1 MARKTKEQQIIELKE
16 QVAGLEETLKK
27 ILAEYDEFESRVM
40 RGEFRSRWM
49 PVEEFLPEEDKF
61 LFARLDDGT
70 FIVAKYVD
78 GKFDLGGDETT
89 ASVTH
94 WFYAP
99 FFAEQTE
106 ETESEEEKK

>member
-1 MARKTKEQQIIELKE
+1 MARKTKEQQINELKE
-16 QVAGLEETLKK
+16 QVARLEELLRKNCA
-27 ILAEYDEFESRVM
+27 LFDEFRDRVL
-40 RGEFRSRWM
+40 RGEFRSRWL
-49 PVEEFLPEEDKF
+49 PVTEFLPEEGRF
-61 LFARLDDGT
+61 LFARLDDDT
-70 FIVAKYVD
+70 FIVAKYAD

-106 ETESEEEKK
+106 ETESEDEME

>member
-1 MARKTKEQQIIELKE
+1 MARKTKEQQINELKE
-16 QVAGLEETLKK
+16 QVASLEEALRKNCA
-27 ILAEYDEFESRVM
+27 LFDEFRDRVL
-40 RGEFRSRWM
+40 RGEFRSRWL
-49 PVEEFLPEEDKF
+49 PVTEFLPEEDRF
-61 LFARLDDGT
+61 LFARLDDDT
-70 FIVAKYVD
+70 FIVAKYAD

-106 ETESEEEKK
+106 EAESEEEST

>member
-1 MARKTKEQQIIELKE
+1 MARKTKEQQINELKE
-16 QVAGLEETLKK
+16 QVADLEKALNEQLVLFDTFKN
-27 ILAEYDEFESRVM
+27 RVL
-40 RGEFRSRWM
+40 RGEFRSRWL

-70 FIVAKYVD
+70 FIVAKYAD

>member
-1 MARKTKEQQIIELKE
+1 MARKTKEQQINELKE
-16 QVAGLEETLKK
+16 QVARLEEALRKNYA
-27 ILAEYDEFESRVM
+27 LFDEFKGRVL
-40 RGEFRSRWM
+40 RGEFRCRWL
-49 PVEEFLPEEDKF
+49 PVTEFLPEEDRF

-70 FIVAKYVD
+70 FIVAKYAD

-89 ASVTH
+89 ATVTH

-106 ETESEEEKK
+106 ETESEEETE

>member
-1 MARKTKEQQIIELKE
+1 MARRTKEQQINELKE
-16 QVAGLEETLKK
+16 QVADLEKALNEQLVLFDTFKN
-27 ILAEYDEFESRVM
+27 RVL
-40 RGEFRSRWM
+40 RGEFRSRWL

-70 FIVAKYVD
+70 FIVAKYAD

>member
-1 MARKTKEQQIIELKE
+1 MERKTKEQQINELKE
-16 QVAGLEETLKK
+16 RVASLEESLRKNYA
-27 ILAEYDEFESRVM
+27 LFDEFKGRVL
-40 RGEFRSRWM
+40 RGEFRSRWL
-49 PVEEFLPEEDKF
+49 PVTEFIPDEGEF

-70 FIVAKYVD
+70 FIVAKYAD

-106 ETESEEEKK
+106 EAESEEEST

>member
-1 MARKTKEQQIIELKE
+1 MARKTKEQQINELKE
-16 QVAGLEETLKK
+16 QIAGLEETLKK
-27 ILAEYDEFESRVM
+27 ILAEYDEFVNRVM

-61 LFARLDDGT
+61 LFARLDDDT

-78 GKFDLGGDETT
+78 GKFDFGESETT

-94 WFYAP
+94 WVYAP
-99 FFAEQTE
+99 FFAARE
-106 ETESEEEKK
+106 EESEGEKE